1 MGAKPDDEASK
12 KLGAAQTARPVWETA
27 KDAIQYGSRGHGSGF
42 FFTEKPDANVWVDG
56 EVANY
61 FRETYDEVKERLG
74 EVRAL
79 RLAGH
84 NTMFPTLSWLNGT
97 ATLRVWHPRGPN
109 KTEVWAFCIADAE
122 ASQEVKEA
130 FERSATRA
138 FGPAGFLEQDDS
150 ENWIEIQKVLRGYK
164 ARQNKL
170 IMEMGKGNEKV
181 REDGI
186 P

>member
-1 MGAKPDDEASK
+1 MCSAG
-12 KLGAAQTARPVWETA
+12 
-27 KDAIQYGSRGHGSGF
+27 DAIQFGSRGHGSVHR
-42 FFTEKPDANVWVDG
+42 KPDANVWVDG

-61 FRETYDEVKERLG
+61 FRETYEEVKERLG
-74 EVRAL
+74 ETRAL

-109 KTEVWAFCIADAE
+109 KTEVWAFCICDADAP
-122 ASQEVKEA
+122 QDVKDA

-138 FGPAGFLEQDDS
+138 GPVGFLEQDDS
-150 ENWIEIQKVLRGYK
+150 ENWVEIQKVLRGYK

-170 IMEMGKGNEKV
+170 IVEMGKGSEKV
-181 REDGI
+181 REDGV
-186 P
+186 PVSPAVFFL